1 MTLKIWVLIH
11 DWLELIFAK
20 TIGVNM
26 MQCSIEE
33 LRLVPKQILVS
44 SDNGLVAEFHVEV
57 LVAGVTEANAVL
69 AVLFF

>member
-1 MTLKIWVLIH
+1 MTLEIWVLIH

-44 SDNGLVAEFHVEV
+44 SNNGLVAEFDVEV
-57 LVAGVTEANAVL
+57 LVAGVAEANAVL
-69 AVLFF
+69 AILFF

>member
-1 MTLKIWVLIH
+1 MEIWVLIH

-33 LRLVPKQILVS
+33 LRFVPEQILVS
-44 SDNGLVAEFHVEV
+44 SDNGLVAEFDVEV
-57 LVAGVTEANAVL
+57 LVAGVTEANTVL